1 MSGNSTSSALH
12 SAPIVIAFAGASSG
26 SPGGTVMASVCGS
39 PFSCSVMGLSTGDV
53 GELELADLQLVAVL
67 EPVRLDAVAVD
78 VGAVE
83 RAEVVEVVVAAAA
96 HEEGVVAR
104 DGDVVEEDV
113 RVGPPADRHAVGVQR
128 EALAD
133 APAARADDER
143 GALVGDDVADVDR
156 HELAGLVDAV
166 RRGGRLA
173 LRAGGL
179 LTRGA
184 EVGAAARAVVRAL
197 GVDEAALRVMER
209 HLGVPLLGL
218 LRVAGRPARE
228 DVGELLDVVARDD
241 FLAALMLL
249 AQPVH
254 ELRAQDVDLA
264 VEDAALVGDVDFLLR
279 ELLDQVLELLVGE
292 RAEIG
297 ERVHAGEHTSGSVT
311 LRLRLRVP
319 ASRAGDER
327 SACTR
332 RSRRA
337 PSRRPA

>member
-1 MSGNSTSSALH
+1 MSGNSTSSALQ
-12 SAPIVIAFAGASSG
+12 SAPIVIDFAGGASSA
-26 SPGGTVMASVCGS
+26 SSDPATASIWTSSSCRVMAW
-39 PFSCSVMGLSTGDV
+39 LSAGDV
-53 GELELADLQLVAVL
+53 RELELADLELVAVL
-67 EPVRLDAVAVD
+67 EPVGLDAMAVD
-78 VGAVE
+78 VRAVE
-83 RAEVVEVVVAAAA
+83 QAEVVEVVVAAAA
-96 HEEGVVAR
+96 HEQGVVAR
-104 DGDVVEEDV
+104 DGDVVEENV
-113 RVGPPADRHAVGVQR
+113 RVGPAADRHAVGVQR

-133 APAARADDER
+133 PPAARADDER
-143 GALVGDDVADVDR
+143 RALVGHDVADVDR

-179 LTRGA
+179 LTRRA
-184 EVGAAARAVVRAL
+184 QVGAAARAVVRAL
-197 GVDEAALRVMER
+197 GVDEAALRAVER

-228 DVGELLDVVARDD
+228 DVGELLDIVARDD
-241 FLAALMLL
+241 LLAALMLL

-264 VEDAALVGDVDFLLR
+264 VEDAALVGDVDFLLL